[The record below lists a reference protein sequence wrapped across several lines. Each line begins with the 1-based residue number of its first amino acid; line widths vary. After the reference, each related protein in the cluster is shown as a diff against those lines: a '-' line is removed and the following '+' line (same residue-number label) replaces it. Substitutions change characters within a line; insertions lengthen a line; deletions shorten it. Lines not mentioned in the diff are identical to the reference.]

1 MEETFNCK
9 DTDNCLKGGFATA
22 DHDHHRLRRSA
33 VNRFFSKQSIAKFEP
48 VIHELTQRL
57 CNKLLD
63 QSSEPFDI
71 TNAFSCFTTDV
82 VTSYCFG
89 QKKGFLDQPEFTPN
103 LRPAII
109 GGCTM
114 LPTVRQWPNLFGLVQ
129 SLPEYVTVQ
138 EC

>member
-1 MEETFNCK
+1 M
-9 DTDNCLKGGFATA
+9 
-22 DHDHHRLRRSA
+22 
-33 VNRFFSKQSIAKFEP
+33 
-48 VIHELTQRL
+48 TQRL

-63 QSSEPFDI
+63 QSTEPFEI
-71 TNAFSCFTTDV
+71 TNAYSCFTTDV

-109 GGCTM
+109 GGCQM

-129 SLPEYVTVQ
+129 SLPEYVWKEWLTEHVLTN
-138 EC
+138 CSSVAALISSDIALFNKNMNVSSYVLPLWRSH